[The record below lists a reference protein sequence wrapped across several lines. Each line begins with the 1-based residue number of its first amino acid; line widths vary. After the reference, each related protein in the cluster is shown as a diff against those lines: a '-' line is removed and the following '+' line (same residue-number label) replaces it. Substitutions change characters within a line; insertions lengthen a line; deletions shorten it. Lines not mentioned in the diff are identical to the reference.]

1 MKTFSVFAL
10 AVALAAALFSG
21 CAPSGREAPELPG
34 RPGPAYIQ
42 WLEEQACLRRAV
54 SVTSVVSGSSLNW
67 RRGSRAS
74 LLPEDARTWFFAS
87 PALTAWS
94 GSDSLTE
101 ALVGEH
107 AEARLAGLGVQGV
120 LLADLAD
127 TGDEWAGRSPAAGLG
142 TDGVGLSLGRLAGTE
157 ESFSRWKA
165 ALAGKGLLSGGTLLP
180 ADTGAGPDF
189 FLSLRGV
196 RDYPGLYAMTEIS
209 PRLWPL
215 LPSLEKEETAPLS
228 ASAAAALAA
237 QGELPSALEQDAVSE
252 PPRGWAVTG
261 PVDGVDGVKR
271 RWAYRWHG
279 RFDRPVLHWDDPSGA
294 ARRVMEAGLIDQIG
308 LRHEALIGVSV
319 DAWLGLDGPNDVTGH
334 GSAGAGLEPGLSAL
348 RDLTRNAHRYGAS
361 VLVRDALPTPLLVP
375 LAESGADF
383 FFDSVLFPAL
393 EQSLLTG
400 EARYARESLCRAR
413 AAGVDQR
420 RLWRMAPEGL
430 PRPGNARLAALMP
443 EGWASLLTPSPDASF
458 RINAPTLAAAA
469 CGLAP
474 GARPNAEEA
483 PAVRD
488 AHALLLAARAFLPGL
503 FMLSGTDLDGSL
515 PGKGRAD
522 TLR

>member
-189 FLSLRGV
+189 FLSLRGGAGLSRAV
-196 RDYPGLYAMTEIS
+196 RHDRNFS
-209 PRLWPL
+209 
-215 LPSLEKEETAPLS
+215 
-228 ASAAAALAA
+228 AALASSSFFRKGGNSSA
-237 QGELPSALEQDAVSE
+237 FRERSRRARRAGGAAFRAGAGRRFRAAARLGGHGAGGRRGRSQTALGLPLARAAS
-252 PPRGWAVTG
+252 TG
-261 PVDGVDGVKR
+261 
-271 RWAYRWHG
+271 
-279 RFDRPVLHWDDPSGA
+279 PVLHWDDPSGA

-334 GSAGAGLEPGLSAL
+334 GSAGGGP
-348 RDLTRNAHRYGAS
+348 
-361 VLVRDALPTPLLVP
+361 
-375 LAESGADF
+375 
-383 FFDSVLFPAL
+383 
-393 EQSLLTG
+393 
-400 EARYARESLCRAR
+400 
-413 AAGVDQR
+413 
-420 RLWRMAPEGL
+420 
-430 PRPGNARLAALMP
+430 
-443 EGWASLLTPSPDASF
+443 
-458 RINAPTLAAAA
+458 
-469 CGLAP
+469 
-474 GARPNAEEA
+474 
-483 PAVRD
+483 
-488 AHALLLAARAFLPGL
+488 
-503 FMLSGTDLDGSL
+503 
-515 PGKGRAD
+515 
-522 TLR
+522 